1 MKNNMQ
7 KTFKRVILFL
17 DILIVAGIIAFIVIY
32 SRNITRRRLEDQVKS
47 FEQTTEAMEQVM
59 TNFLLGEQYICNT
72 WAAYIN
78 GAHMTMPEAIEYL
91 RKLEHI
97 NSSAQIV
104 WTDDGSYSGMSI
116 TAPENA
122 PDYYSVSYAH
132 VDILDTLT
140 EEAPAVNHVNV
151 TRTFVNPI
159 NGVQS
164 LALCHPIT
172 LFDENDGNP
181 RSAVLM
187 RVIPLSMLDHEW
199 YFILDRYKNSEI
211 TVTEENGD
219 YVIKGNSFRKDNF
232 FDFYDEHHI
241 AEHQNLDG
249 LNSFSKADKNGY
261 VYIADSKGET
271 DLLAYKQFE
280 SADNRELITFVPLN
294 ELEKITTDYTLI
306 IVIST
311 AVLVLLLINIWAL
324 STLGHEL
331 DTTIVAANEANMAK
345 KDFLSMMSH
354 NIRTPMNAIV
364 GSAAIAESQIDDRE
378 IVSNALRRI
387 GLSSN
392 TVMAMTNDILDIYEL
407 DKGKMRLNPSSFSI
421 VEIAGNLAIMSRP
434 LVREK
439 NIYFT
444 FHIDRIEHEILIGD
458 HVRLNQVYMN
468 ILLNALQY
476 TPENGKVGIDLR
488 EEIGSQP
495 DRIRLIYQVTDNGC
509 GISEEFQKHLF
520 EPFNREID
528 SRINPIP
535 GAGIGLAISKMIVDM
550 MHGEISC
557 KSEVGKGS
565 TFTVSVELKTGIDNL
580 KNLLL
585 PSVHVLVADENEAL
599 RRTTMETLYSLGA
612 IVETVDSGEE
622 AIREILESKEDQPY
636 DVVILGRNM
645 PEMNG
650 LETARQIHTRVPEP
664 LPKLLVS
671 AYDWS
676 DIQFDAKSAGL
687 DGFISKPLFRSTL
700 YRKISSV
707 LEISDDKLVP
717 EDNSDFI
724 GMNVLIVEDNE
735 VNSEVLGLLLQSYGM
750 TTEYAVNGRKAVERM
765 SRAREG
771 EISMII
777 MDILMPVM
785 NGFEAAKAIRNLPGN
800 IANTPIIAMSAE
812 TTSEYIEKSLESGMN
827 GHIGK
832 PVDIT
837 ILKQEIRRVKDRIL
851 DEEPGQ
857 K

>member
-1 MKNNMQ
+1 M
-7 KTFKRVILFL
+7 
-17 DILIVAGIIAFIVIY
+17 
-32 SRNITRRRLEDQVKS
+32 
-47 FEQTTEAMEQVM
+47 
-59 TNFLLGEQYICNT
+59 
-72 WAAYIN
+72 
-78 GAHMTMPEAIEYL
+78 
-91 RKLEHI
+91 
-97 NSSAQIV
+97 
-104 WTDDGSYSGMSI
+104 
-116 TAPENA
+116 
-122 PDYYSVSYAH
+122 
-132 VDILDTLT
+132 
-140 EEAPAVNHVNV
+140 
-151 TRTFVNPI
+151 
-159 NGVQS
+159 
-164 LALCHPIT
+164 
-172 LFDENDGNP
+172 
-181 RSAVLM
+181 
-187 RVIPLSMLDHEW
+187 
-199 YFILDRYKNSEI
+199 
-211 TVTEENGD
+211 
-219 YVIKGNSFRKDNF
+219 
-232 FDFYDEHHI
+232 
-241 AEHQNLDG
+241 
-249 LNSFSKADKNGY
+249 
-261 VYIADSKGET
+261 
-271 DLLAYKQFE
+271 
-280 SADNRELITFVPLN
+280 
-294 ELEKITTDYTLI
+294 
-306 IVIST
+306 
-311 AVLVLLLINIWAL
+311 
-324 STLGHEL
+324 
-331 DTTIVAANEANMAK
+331 
-345 KDFLSMMSH
+345 
-354 NIRTPMNAIV
+354 
-364 GSAAIAESQIDDRE
+364 
-378 IVSNALRRI
+378 
-387 GLSSN
+387 
-392 TVMAMTNDILDIYEL
+392 
-407 DKGKMRLNPSSFSI
+407 
-421 VEIAGNLAIMSRP
+421 
-434 LVREK
+434 
-439 NIYFT
+439 
-444 FHIDRIEHEILIGD
+444 
-458 HVRLNQVYMN
+458 
-468 ILLNALQY
+468 
-476 TPENGKVGIDLR
+476 
-488 EEIGSQP
+488 
-495 DRIRLIYQVTDNGC
+495 
-509 GISEEFQKHLF
+509 
-520 EPFNREID
+520 
-528 SRINPIP
+528 
-535 GAGIGLAISKMIVDM
+535 AISKMIVDM

-650 LETARQIHTRVPEP
+650 LETARQIHKRVPEP

-707 LEISDDKLVP
+707 LEISDEKLVP

-735 VNSEVLGLLLQSYGM
+735 VNSEVLGMLLQSYGM

-812 TTSEYIEKSLESGMN
+812 TSSDYVEKSLESGMN

-837 ILKQEIRRVKDRIL
+837 LLKQEIRRVKDRIL